1 MTTTTKTDTDTDS
14 HGHHPPR
21 RRPAAALLALLPLL
35 AIVIAVI
42 AFAACRKGDDG
53 PQFRL
58 TYSIFFPS
66 THIHTKLAEQ
76 WAEEIKL
83 RTQGRVVID
92 IYSGAVLSSA
102 SENYDCV
109 INGVS
114 DLGMSCFAY
123 TRGLFPLIECLD
135 LPHGYPDGKTATSIA
150 NDFINHFQPQE
161 LAKTHF
167 LYAHAH
173 GPGILAT
180 QNPVQTLA
188 DIRGQSIRGTGITAM
203 VINALGANAV
213 GMSQPDTFEAL
224 RKGVVNGTL
233 CPMETLKGWKQ
244 GEVIKHVT
252 KIPAI
257 GYTTAMF
264 VVMNQKTW
272 EKLPEDIQK
281 TIADVSREWIP
292 KHGQAWDDTDAEGLQ
307 FVTELEKTVTT
318 IAPVENLK
326 AAEALEPLFDQWTQ
340 EAKQKNLPGLEAL
353 VFINNKLGR

>member
-1 MTTTTKTDTDTDS
+1 MNSTIDS
-14 HGHHPPR
+14 DNHGAQPQPR
-21 RRPAAALLALLPLL
+21 HRTIATLLAFLPLL
-35 AIVIAVI
+35 AILIAVI
-42 AFAACRKGDDG
+42 AFVACRKDSDR
-53 PQFRL
+53 PEFRL

-66 THIHTKLAEQ
+66 THVHTKLAEQ

-83 RTQGRVVID
+83 RTQGRVAID

-109 INGVS
+109 IHGVS
-114 DLGMSCFAY
+114 DLGMSCFSY
-123 TRGLFPLIECLD
+123 SRGLFPLIECLD

-161 LAKTHF
+161 LAQTHF

-180 QNPVQTLA
+180 QTPVQTLA

-203 VINALGANAV
+203 IINAIGANAV

-233 CPMETLKGWKQ
+233 CPIEALKGWKQ

-257 GYTTAMF
+257 GYTTTMF
-264 VVMNQKTW
+264 VVMNKKTW
-272 EKLPEDIQK
+272 EKLPADIQK
-281 TIADVSREWIP
+281 IITEVCQEWIP
-292 KHGQAWDDTDAEGLQ
+292 KHGQAWDDADDEGLQ
-307 FVTELEKTVTT
+307 FVTELGKTVTA
-318 IAPVENLK
+318 IAPEENQK
-326 AAEALEPLFDQWTQ
+326 ASEALEPLFEQWTQ
-340 EAKQKNLPGLEAL
+340 EVKQKNLPGLEAL

>member
-1 MTTTTKTDTDTDS
+1 MTTTTDTDTDS

-292 KHGQAWDDTDAEGLQ
+292 KHGQAWDDADAEGLQ

-326 AAEALEPLFDQWTQ
+326 AAEALEPLFDQWAQ